1 LKVTANAVDGLVDG
15 IREAGAMEQLS
26 TAQKNA
32 LRKQSVEGLRN
43 LNLRWLDEMVQG
55 NPLREKMA
63 FFWHGHFACRNLNIY
78 FQQQLLDI
86 IRRHAMGNFGELL
99 REVSRSAAMLAF
111 LNNQQNRKQSPNEN
125 FAREVMELFTLG
137 RGHYTEADI
146 REAARAF
153 TGWGFNLQ
161 GEFVFRAS
169 LHDAGSKTVL
179 GRSGSTGLSLAVR
192 AILVALAL
200 LAWPGY
206 LLGRALTLPLV
217 NDLTTDLEEPPSF
230 SRSRAALMARGGY
243 QPPEFV
249 PSDTESGLAVYRD
262 LQGMTLESS
271 AGEAYLA
278 ALKAVASL
286 GWRIV
291 DQVPPGGRTGT
302 GRIDAVATTT
312 LFRFADDI
320 TIRVRPVAGE
330 TRVDIRSRSRV
341 GRHDLGVNAGRIRAF
356 LAELREQ
363 AAAR

>member
-1 LKVTANAVDGLVDG
+1 MRRFLPEPEPWTARWSLRLALAGVAVAGLGVAVARFG
-15 IREAGAMEQLS
+15 NQAQETGLAIAAGGLLLAIV
-26 TAQKNA
+26 A
-32 LRKQSVEGLRN
+32 LIL
-43 LNLRWLDEMVQG
+43 
-55 NPLREKMA
+55 A
-63 FFWHGHFACRNLNIY
+63 AAACVAI
-78 FQQQLLDI
+78 
-86 IRRHAMGNFGELL
+86 
-99 REVSRSAAMLAF
+99 
-111 LNNQQNRKQSPNEN
+111 
-125 FAREVMELFTLG
+125 
-137 RGHYTEADI
+137 
-146 REAARAF
+146 
-153 TGWGFNLQ
+153 W
-161 GEFVFRAS
+161 
-169 LHDAGSKTVL
+169 
-179 GRSGSTGLSLAVR
+179 RSGSTGLSLAVR